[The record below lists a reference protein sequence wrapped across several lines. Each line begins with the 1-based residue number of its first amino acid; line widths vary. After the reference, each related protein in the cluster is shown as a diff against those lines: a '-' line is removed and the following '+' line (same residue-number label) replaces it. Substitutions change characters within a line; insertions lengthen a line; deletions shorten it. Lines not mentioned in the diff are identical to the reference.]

1 MRHTERGISFARS
14 KLSPVRINA
23 RPDLMTRCLQF
34 LVGTSVLL
42 CVTASAQSTLTPQK
56 ITAPIKDRGTYHLAT
71 GTWTRTSP
79 SNSFNSEVLFNN
91 TAVSGYFFGTTAGF
105 NTVDHGRIP
114 SISSPAGPDSVTGNV
129 DIYTID
135 CFQIGYCSSIPAA
148 GGGVDFVITFY
159 DSYGPCTD
167 VDAPGTNIVAGFF
180 GTGLAGGTP
189 ASTQGCWT
197 ASFDL
202 ANTTVTFTLGGDA
215 DGTWDNVA
223 NDDSFGWGLDMTNA
237 IVGSGGNGTGPF
249 IAGNCPVGGVT
260 VPQRGFGTKFGG
272 VSGAT
277 NATGLGTDDF
287 FWIDS
292 AMAGSTM
299 TTNGGCFFFGGC
311 TINVPGP
318 AHNPYSGYW
327 LQLFGNKASLDNF
340 AGTAYCSSV
349 INASGSQAVMS
360 FSGFDPN
367 ADLTLAVDGLPNGA
381 GQLFSGS
388 MGFETPGMAMLG
400 DGPLCA
406 AMNVVRI
413 NPVLTAGM
421 MMQAANRVTLAL
433 NYTAPYASSF
443 TGTRYFQHWF
453 RSTLATGTGS
463 NGSSGVKVSF

>member
-1 MRHTERGISFARS
+1 MLRS
-14 KLSPVRINA
+14 SLFSSSA
-23 RPDLMTRCLQF
+23 LA
-34 LVGTSVLL
+34 LL

-79 SNSFNSEVLFNN
+79 SNNFNSEVLFNN

-114 SISSPAGPDSVTGNV
+114 STSSPAGPDSVAGNA

-135 CFQIGYCSSIPAA
+135 CFQIGYCSNIPAA
-148 GGGVDFVITFY
+148 GGGVDFVINFY
-159 DSYGPCTD
+159 DGYGPCTD
-167 VDAPGTNIVAGFF
+167 VDAPGAGAVAGFF

-223 NDDSFGWGLDMTNA
+223 NADSFGWGLDMTNA
-237 IVGSGGNGTGPF
+237 TSANGTGPF

-277 NATGLGTDDF
+277 DATGLGTNDF

-292 AMAGSTM
+292 AILGSSM
-299 TTNGGCFFFGGC
+299 SPNGGCFFFGGC
-311 TINVPGP
+311 TPGVVGP
-318 AHNPYSGYW
+318 AHNPYGGYW
-327 LQLFGNKASLDNF
+327 LQLFGTKGAG
-340 AGTAYCSSV
+340 APTGTAYCSST

-360 FSGFDPN
+360 FSGGTQSLV
-367 ADLTLAVDGLPNGA
+367 LTVDGLPNGS

-413 NPVLTAGM
+413 NPILSAGM
-421 MMQAANRVTLAL
+421 MMQSANQVSLAL
-433 NYTAPYASSF
+433 VYTAPYASSLS
-443 TGTRYFQHWF
+443 GLRYFQHWF
-453 RSTLATGTGS
+453 RSTLGTGTGS
-463 NGSSGVKVSF
+463 NGSSGIKVTF